1 MKNSE
6 KRTRRLIPEF
16 TDIVLDSS
24 FIQITRKM
32 KNRAINIICAII
44 GIALGILWMWFTG
57 PRVIEEHQHWCDGV
71 EVVREYT
78 K

>member
-1 MKNSE
+1 
-6 KRTRRLIPEF
+6 
-16 TDIVLDSS
+16 
-24 FIQITRKM
+24 M